1 MVKITMLQKDP
12 EQNTMSVS
20 IDAGKHKKD
29 RTTFA
34 FLMQMILNGLLTIM
48 RRTAVSHPEARHD
61 IYDMVN
67 QACGMM
73 LNAFDPEYDV
83 APDLTVDAIAA
94 MEEYLIERK
103 ISEMPVSER
112 RAAMQEAVTDLR
124 KNTLALRTLNTIS
137 VGGHPDPVGEPGER
151 GPQSTC
157 EVPDIEPGRM
167 ACDLN
172 E

>member
-34 FLMQMILNGLLTIM
+34 FLMQKILNGLLTIM

-73 LNAFDPEYDV
+73 LNAFDPEYDI

-103 ISEMPVSER
+103 ISELPVGER
-112 RAAMQEAVTDLR
+112 REAIAQATDALR
-124 KNTLALRTLNTIS
+124 KNTLAMRAMYSRIVNCFFCEIMPMEAPTTTIAIANCP
-137 VGGHPDPVGEPGER
+137 HWPPKDPP
-151 GPQSTC
+151 S
-157 EVPDIEPGRM
+157 M
-167 ACDLN
+167 L
-172 E
+172 